1 MLSTVPRTTLSRTPI
16 ARTSFANARGLNVGQ
31 RRLNSQVVPYGLV
44 GVARALDE
52 TSSSTKT
59 VSPSLF
65 THEFALSDKVALVT
79 GGNRGIGLE
88 AALTL
93 SEAGARSVY
102 CVDVHDEPGEEWT
115 KTRSFITCMGLGRL
129 EYIKGDVRDQEA
141 MWKIGER
148 IGDREGRMDVCVA
161 AAGIFLIG
169 PSLEYSAQDFQNVL
183 AVNTN
188 GTLYAAQASGRQMV
202 RFGNGGSIIMVASI
216 CGSIALEPTL
226 PSVSYHSSK
235 SAVLQMARSMACE
248 LGPQRIRVNTIS
260 PGFIKTRFTHF
271 LEEDHELKSKYEGAN
286 PLGRI
291 GRPEELRG
299 AFAWLA
305 SDASS
310 FCTGSDIIVDGG
322 HRAW

>member
-1 MLSTVPRTTLSRTPI
+1 MLSRTPI
-16 ARTSFANARGLNVGQ
+16 ARTAFANARGLNVGQ

-44 GVARALDE
+44 GVARALHE
-52 TSSSTKT
+52 TSSSIQT

-102 CVDVHDEPGEEWT
+102 CLDVHDEPGEEWT
-115 KTRSFITCMGLGRL
+115 KTRSFIARMGLGRL

-141 MWKIGER
+141 MWKIGEE

-161 AAGIFLIG
+161 AAGILIIG
-169 PSLEYSAQDFQNVL
+169 PSLDYSAQDFQKVL
-183 AVNTN
+183 AVNAN
-188 GTLYAAQASGRQMV
+188 GTLYAAQAAGRQMV
-202 RFGNGGSIIMVASI
+202 RFGNGGSIVMVASI
-216 CGSIALEPTL
+216 CGSVALEPTL
-226 PSVSYHSSK
+226 PSISYHSSK

-260 PGFIKTRFTHF
+260 PGFIKTRKVKSQLTDV
-271 LEEDHELKSKYEGAN
+271 LEEDPELKRKYEGAN